1 MSRRKLKKGSAR
13 KVLIMRL
20 VALFCLLVVPF
31 VAGSCLYLREG
42 WVKVDFIEGEP
53 SPVMLCKMELK
64 KDDLTAT
71 CASLD
76 AIREEM
82 KRQEREK
89 NGDL

>member
-1 MSRRKLKKGSAR
+1 MRRRKLKKGRAR
-13 KVLIMRL
+13 KVTTMKIA
-20 VALFCLLVVPF
+20 ALLSLLVVSF
-31 VAGSCLYLREG
+31 VAGSCAHLREG

-64 KDDLTAT
+64 KNDLTAT
-71 CASLD
+71 CASLE

-82 KRQEREK
+82 RRQEREK

>member
-1 MSRRKLKKGSAR
+1 MKTTILST
-13 KVLIMRL
+13 
-20 VALFCLLVVPF
+20 LFSLSLLS
-31 VAGSCLYLREG
+31 GSCAHLREG

-53 SPVMLCKMELK
+53 SPIMLCKMELK

-71 CASLD
+71 CASLE

-89 NGDL
+89 DGSF

>member
-1 MSRRKLKKGSAR
+1 MKTT
-13 KVLIMRL
+13 VLATL
-20 VALFCLLVVPF
+20 VFLPLF
-31 VAGSCLYLREG
+31 AGSCAHSREG

-71 CASLD
+71 CASIE

-82 KRQEREK
+82 RRQERER

>member
-1 MSRRKLKKGSAR
+1 MKTHTAAFFA
-13 KVLIMRL
+13 L
-20 VALFCLLVVPF
+20 VSITTAAILVGGC
-31 VAGSCLYLREG
+31 AHLREG
-42 WVKVDFIEGEP
+42 WVKVDFVEGEP

-71 CASLD
+71 CASIE

-82 KRQEREK
+82 RRQERER